1 MINYS
6 PIYLAMLPILSPRV
20 HMIPYTD
27 TNYRTTRLVAPA
39 DHLILRQVLTGRK
52 VKPSVPVVA
61 GCRSGMGLDARLQNL
76 IQRWRT
82 VC

>member
-6 PIYLAMLPILSPRV
+6 KIYLAMLSILSPRV

-61 GCRSGMGLDARLQNL
+61 GCRTGMGLDARLQNL

>member
-27 TNYRTTRLVAPA
+27 NRTTCVLAPA
-39 DHLILRQVLTGRK
+39 DHLILKHVLTGRK

-61 GCRSGMGLDARLQNL
+61 GCRTGMGLDARLQNL